1 MKKGNC
7 EQEQKKRTM
16 FETAV
21 VNELKKLSNVYDV
34 KRIALSGAKDKGD
47 IEFKCG
53 TGKSSDCARMIECKN
68 VKNISPKMLD
78 NYKEQT
84 LKEKA
89 NGEYK
94 NAYLIVKKHGSN
106 IDYASVYIPFVR
118 IIINNKTLW
127 ACYDFKDFKLMLNDF
142 LKN

>member
-1 MKKGNC
+1 VNKSKQKGS
-7 EQEQKKRTM
+7 Q

-34 KRIALSGAKDKGD
+34 KRIALSGANDKGD
-47 IEFKCG
+47 VEFKCG
-53 TGKSSDCARMIECKN
+53 TDKSSDCTCMIECKN

-78 NYKEQT
+78 TYKEQT

-89 NGEYK
+89 NGHYCD
-94 NAYLIVKKHGSN
+94 AYLIVKKHGCS
-106 IDYASVYIPFVR
+106 IDYASVYIPLVR

-127 ACYDFKDFKLMLNDF
+127 SCFDFKDFKLMLNDF
-142 LKN
+142 FKDL